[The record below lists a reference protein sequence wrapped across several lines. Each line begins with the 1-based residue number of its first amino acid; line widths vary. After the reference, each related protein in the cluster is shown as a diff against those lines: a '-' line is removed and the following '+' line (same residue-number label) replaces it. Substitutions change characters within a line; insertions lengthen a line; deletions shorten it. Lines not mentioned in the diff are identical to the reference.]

1 MLRNK
6 TISLIIPC
14 KNEEKILPETIK
26 NIPNYVDEI
35 IVVDNG
41 STDNSAKVA
50 KEAGAI
56 VVKEPRKLN
65 GIGYGYAH
73 IKGIETS
80 TSDYIFAMDADDTYP
95 SYQIKEV
102 VEYMED
108 NALDVVSCNR
118 LPLKNSEAVSKLRR
132 LGIYILNIEIALLYR
147 YPIKDTLTGMWG
159 IKRSAL
165 PKLKL
170 RMGDW
175 NLSPEVKVAA
185 ITNKDIA
192 FAEYHIDHF
201 AREKE
206 PSKQQIWKTGIG
218 HFLYILK
225 RRFTEDSHA
234 GSFVY
239 KLINTKWEVPVV
251 KGHKVKFAI

>member
-1 MLRNK
+1 MYRNK

-14 KNEEKILPETIK
+14 KNEEKILPDTIK
-26 NIPNYVDEI
+26 NVPSYVDEI

-41 STDNSAKVA
+41 STDNSALVA

-73 IKGIETS
+73 IKGIEVS
-80 TSDYIFAMDADDTYP
+80 TGDYIFAMDADDTYP

-102 VEYMED
+102 VDYMEK
-108 NALDVVSCNR
+108 NKFDVASCNR
-118 LPLKNSEAVSKLRR
+118 LPLKNSEAISKTRR
-132 LGIYILNIEIALLYR
+132 LGIYALNIEVALLYG

-165 PKLKL
+165 PKLNL

-175 NLSPEVKVAA
+175 NLSPEIKIAA
-185 ITNKDIA
+185 ITNKSIA
-192 FAEYHIDHF
+192 FSEYHIDHF
-201 AREKE
+201 SREKE
-206 PSKQQIWKTGIG
+206 PSKQQIWKTGMN
-218 HFLYILK
+218 HALYILK
-225 RRFTEDSHA
+225 RRFTEDS
-234 GSFVY
+234 
-239 KLINTKWEVPVV
+239 KLGGFIYGLANRKWNIPEVQGQ
-251 KGHKVKFAI
+251 KMQFAI

>member
-41 STDNSAKVA
+41 STDNSAEVA

-56 VVKEPRKLN
+56 VVREPRKLN

-80 TSDYIFAMDADDTYP
+80 ESDYIFAMDADDTYP
-95 SYQIKEV
+95 SYQIKEI

-108 NALDVVSCNR
+108 NAVDVVSCNR
-118 LPLKNSEAVSKLRR
+118 LPLKNSEAISKLRR

-147 YPIKDTLTGMWG
+147 FPIKDTLTGMWG
-159 IKRSAL
+159 IRRSAL

-185 ITNKDIA
+185 ITNKDVV
-192 FAEYHIDHF
+192 FSEYHIDHF

-206 PSKQQIWKTGIG
+206 PSKQQIWKTGLG

-225 RRFTEDSHA
+225 RRFTEDSYA

-239 KLINTKWEVPVV
+239 KLINTNWEVPVV
-251 KGHKVKFAI
+251 KGQKVKFAV

>member
-6 TISLIIPC
+6 TVSLIIPC

-26 NIPNYVDEI
+26 NVPSYVDEI

-50 KEAGAI
+50 HEAGAI

-73 IKGIETS
+73 IKGIEVS
-80 TSDYIFAMDADDTYP
+80 TGDYIFAMDADDTYP

-102 VEYMED
+102 FEYME
-108 NALDVVSCNR
+108 NNSLDVISCNR
-118 LPLKNSEAVSKLRR
+118 LPLKNPEAISKTRR
-132 LGIYILNIEIALLYR
+132 LGIYVLNLEIALLYG

-159 IKRSAL
+159 IRRSAL
-165 PKLKL
+165 PKLNL

-185 ITNKDIA
+185 ITNRAIN
-192 FAEYHIDHF
+192 FSEYSIDHF

-206 PSKQQIWKTGIG
+206 PSKQQIWKTGMA
-218 HFLYILK
+218 HLLYILK
-225 RRFTEDSHA
+225 RRFTEDSKL

-239 KLINTKWEVPVV
+239 GLLSKEWKEPIVLGNKM
-251 KGHKVKFAI
+251 KFAI

>member
-1 MLRNK
+1 MYRNK

-26 NIPNYVDEI
+26 NVPAYVDEI

-41 STDNSAKVA
+41 STDNSALVA
-50 KEAGAI
+50 EKAGAV

-80 TSDYIFAMDADDTYP
+80 KGDYIFAMDADDTYP

-102 VEYMED
+102 VDYMED
-108 NALDVVSCNR
+108 NNLDVVSCNR
-118 LPLKNSEAVSKLRR
+118 LPLRNSEAISKTRR
-132 LGIYILNIEIALLYR
+132 LGIYVLNLEIAILYG

-165 PKLKL
+165 PKLNL

-175 NLSPEVKVAA
+175 NLSPEVKIAA
-185 ITNKDIA
+185 ITNKSVA
-192 FAEYHIDHF
+192 FSEYQIDHF

-206 PSKQQIWKTGIG
+206 PSKQQIWKTGMV
-218 HFLYILK
+218 HALYILK
-225 RRFTEDSHA
+225 RRFTEDSKL

-239 KLINTKWEVPVV
+239 GLINKDWSLPVV
-251 KGHKVKFAI
+251 RGQKFQFAL